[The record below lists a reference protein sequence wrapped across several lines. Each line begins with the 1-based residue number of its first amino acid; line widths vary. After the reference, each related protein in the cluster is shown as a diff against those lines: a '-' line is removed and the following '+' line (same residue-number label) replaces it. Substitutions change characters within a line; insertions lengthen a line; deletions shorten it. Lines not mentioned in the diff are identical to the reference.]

1 MLFCVKFVA
10 KGKLIMNK
18 IREFRKK
25 AGISQRELAKKI
37 GVSFQSISF
46 YEKGERQPKLETWI
60 KLANFFNVSVL
71 KLQGYEDK
79 KVSTNE
85 ALNLIENKPNDK
97 YTEAVIAEFSR
108 EFNNSQKE
116 KINKL
121 KGKLIQKIKT
131 QNLSDVDL
139 TLFLDIL
146 NSQQKISKN
155 NQIADLKF
163 RTFLKTLTGCILN
176 KEFSKTEVT
185 ENLQSFLSTLE

>member
-1 MLFCVKFVA
+1 
-10 KGKLIMNK
+10 MNK

-37 GVSFQSISF
+37 DVSFQSISF

-71 KLQGYEDK
+71 KLQGYENK

-116 KINKL
+116 KINK
-121 KGKLIQKIKT
+121 
-131 QNLSDVDL
+131 
-139 TLFLDIL
+139 
-146 NSQQKISKN
+146 
-155 NQIADLKF
+155 
-163 RTFLKTLTGCILN
+163 
-176 KEFSKTEVT
+176 
-185 ENLQSFLSTLE
+185 

>member
-1 MLFCVKFVA
+1 
-10 KGKLIMNK
+10 MNK

-97 YTEAVIAEFSR
+97 YTEAVIAEF
-108 EFNNSQKE
+108 Q
-116 KINKL
+116 
-121 KGKLIQKIKT
+121 
-131 QNLSDVDL
+131 
-139 TLFLDIL
+139 
-146 NSQQKISKN
+146 
-155 NQIADLKF
+155 
-163 RTFLKTLTGCILN
+163 
-176 KEFSKTEVT
+176 
-185 ENLQSFLSTLE
+185 ENLITHKRKKSIN

>member
-1 MLFCVKFVA
+1 MFFCVKFVA

-79 KVSTNE
+79 RRRR
-85 ALNLIENKPNDK
+85 
-97 YTEAVIAEFSR
+97 YR
-108 EFNNSQKE
+108 E
-116 KINKL
+116 
-121 KGKLIQKIKT
+121 
-131 QNLSDVDL
+131 
-139 TLFLDIL
+139 
-146 NSQQKISKN
+146 
-155 NQIADLKF
+155 
-163 RTFLKTLTGCILN
+163 
-176 KEFSKTEVT
+176 
-185 ENLQSFLSTLE
+185 